1 MGRAS
6 ATLVERARPYFSHS
20 NIYNEAESQSA
31 SNNNDYYLLVLRCL
45 VMAELNEI
53 SNVGEAGSPE
63 QGPAGK
69 GQAPIRST
77 KAKPSKAS
85 AEAVGRTTAT
95 PEKGARSKGTPI
107 LQNRLPISSLSQ

>member
-1 MGRAS
+1 
-6 ATLVERARPYFSHS
+6 
-20 NIYNEAESQSA
+20 
-31 SNNNDYYLLVLRCL
+31 
-45 VMAELNEI
+45 MAELSRASNV

-69 GQAPIRST
+69 GQGPIRSP

-107 LQNRLPISSLSQ
+107 VPEDQGSSTLEVEEQPPNKLLSPSSNSTKA